1 MSHKKEKKEIQIP
14 ILFIGG
20 EAAGQESIL
29 EWYKEKYSASYDI
42 KFEFDDGKEGK
53 LDLSVETFNDMYT
66 QSTYDL
72 LENDYDNIIFV
83 VDITNSTSFYAVQDM
98 IKDLKNDQNIFDK
111 KKMVIF
117 GHRLDKSKE
126 KVNTFKEV
134 EEYAEENGIKY
145 FTTNLENGKNMI
157 DGLSYIANLAYEK
170 INSQK
175 NEEEKESEDD
185 EESEEDEESKE
196 DEKSEEEESK
206 EEKSEEEEKEE
217 EGKTEIHKLKMT
229 RKNKDNV
236 RTYTPYSNVDVTIEK
251 DENVK
256 NDEGF
261 GSIRVGYNDDDDR
274 VPESD
279 KFALIP
285 EENVEYEDTNKDL
298 GKDKNRENDSKSSDS
313 SDNGDNNKNIG
324 EVRMEYFDEDNRNIA
339 TKKEEE
345 LLIKPKKE
353 KGGLFA
359 CC

>member
-1 MSHKKEKKEIQIP
+1 
-14 ILFIGG
+14 
-20 EAAGQESIL
+20 
-29 EWYKEKYSASYDI
+29 
-42 KFEFDDGKEGK
+42 
-53 LDLSVETFNDMYT
+53 
-66 QSTYDL
+66 
-72 LENDYDNIIFV
+72 
-83 VDITNSTSFYAVQDM
+83 
-98 IKDLKNDQNIFDK
+98 
-111 KKMVIF
+111 
-117 GHRLDKSKE
+117 
-126 KVNTFKEV
+126 
-134 EEYAEENGIKY
+134 
-145 FTTNLENGKNMI
+145 
-157 DGLSYIANLAYEK
+157 
-170 INSQK
+170 
-175 NEEEKESEDD
+175 
-185 EESEEDEESKE
+185 
-196 DEKSEEEESK
+196 
-206 EEKSEEEEKEE
+206 
-217 EGKTEIHKLKMT
+217 MT

-298 GKDKNRENDSKSSDS
+298 GKDKNRENDSKSRDS

-353 KGGLFA
+353 KGGLFT

>member
-14 ILFIGG
+14 ILLIGG
-20 EAAGQESIL
+20 ESAGQESIL

-53 LDLSVETFNDMYT
+53 LNLSIETFNDMYT
-66 QSTYDL
+66 SSTYNV

-83 VDITNSTSFYAVQDM
+83 VDITNSTSFYAVKDM

-145 FTTNLENGKNMI
+145 FTTNLENGKNLI

-196 DEKSEEEESK
+196 DVESKEDEKSE
-206 EEKSEEEEKEE
+206 EEKSEEEEKE

-256 NDEGF
+256 NNEGF
-261 GSIRVGYNDDDDR
+261 GSIRVGYNDDDR

-285 EENVEYEDTNKDL
+285 EENVVYEDTNKDL

-353 KGGLFA
+353 KGGLFT